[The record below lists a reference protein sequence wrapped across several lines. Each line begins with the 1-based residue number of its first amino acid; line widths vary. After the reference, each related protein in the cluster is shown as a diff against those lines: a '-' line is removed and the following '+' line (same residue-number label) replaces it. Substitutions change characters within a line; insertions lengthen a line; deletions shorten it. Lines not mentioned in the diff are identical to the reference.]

1 VATAGKP
8 GGCFLCERAAEANDD
23 QNLILFRGER
33 AFVIMNL
40 FPYNTAHLLIAPYVH
55 TGDFPGL
62 DEVVASELTALSRRC
77 VRILRDEY
85 RPDGFN
91 LGMNLGA
98 LAGAGLPDHL
108 HVHVVPRWAGDT
120 NFMAAVGET
129 KVLPESL
136 GQTFARLKPL
146 FA

>member
-1 VATAGKP
+1 
-8 GGCFLCERAAEANDD
+8 
-23 QNLILFRGER
+23 
-33 AFVIMNL
+33 
-40 FPYNTAHLLIAPYVH
+40 
-55 TGDFPGL
+55 
-62 DEVVASELTALSRRC
+62 

-120 NFMAAVGET
+120 NFMAAIGET